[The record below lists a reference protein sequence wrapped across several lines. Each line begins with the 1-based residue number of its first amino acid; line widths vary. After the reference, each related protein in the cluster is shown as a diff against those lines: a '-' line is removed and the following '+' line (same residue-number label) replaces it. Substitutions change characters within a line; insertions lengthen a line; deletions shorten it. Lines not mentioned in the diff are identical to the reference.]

1 MKEKKE
7 MNGRIDDMVVRRN
20 LKAIGRQTKKG
31 DSGSTIYSNLE
42 GRKGGKDVEQEER
55 KKEH

>member
-20 LKAIGRQTKKG
+20 LKAIGRADKRRG
-31 DSGSTIYSNLE
+31 
-42 GRKGGKDVEQEER
+42 
-55 KKEH
+55 